1 MLAVSR
7 PSSRALR
14 RLRAATI
21 SVVVASGLAGCGR
34 AADDGPDPNAQKP
47 GAAPAK
53 DRPAQRPSEPPL
65 PASAARSLIPRID
78 RCQIHQGG
86 IFIDVGREEHDR
98 ARLSNGLVATPLSEH
113 EGSGFRVISSRVD
126 IPFRIDEAQPAGHV
140 QVRVAGQGR
149 LQGALGGRSLGTLR
163 VRSRPALEEPRVLS
177 FPGSAPALEP
187 GIHHLVLRPAGS
199 RSDRKVEVDWA
210 LISSTAPEPG
220 FRTPSQ
226 EALIRGV
233 ALGGDPRSAL
243 VLANGANVRCPIQLD
258 GAARLSLDV
267 GYLGVGEGVAQILV
281 RRPGQPPVMLSR
293 DVVRG
298 AEQHWLPLNL
308 DLTPYGPDAVLE
320 FRAESP
326 GDVGRV
332 LFADPRI
339 EESAPT
345 SPGTGLGVDIP
356 STDLAVVIVA
366 EGFGAGEAEDWQRLE
381 SLAWLAGRGVTF
393 TNYRLPSPVS
403 SASFATLLTG
413 LSPDAHLLTDPGARL
428 ADDLDTLATRVT
440 VAGGQAAMFTG
451 VPTTFPSF
459 GFSRGWDEFVPESP
473 TDDESATSPLARA
486 TAWLGN
492 APTGQGPELLV
503 VHLRGGH
510 PPWDVD
516 SASVAELPPTEYA
529 GQVQPRRG
537 GIALAHLRQRNWRLA
552 EPDQIRIE
560 ALRRAAAVDLD
571 AALEPLLALLR
582 AQGRLAGALIVVAGG
597 APPGDGVPFSAAGNL
612 RESGLQ
618 APLLIKFPQGTEAV
632 RARSLVTTAD
642 LYQTISDALRLPVRP
657 PAGEDLFR
665 VATSLPSPERRTIV
679 AILGERYAAR
689 NGPWLLSGTGKTTPR
704 LCALYS
710 DPDCEH
716 DRFLTDPIAAYVIW
730 ADTWAQQLAAEQA
743 SRGRVP
749 VAASPDPATL
759 SALTAWGM

>member
-7 PSSRALR
+7 PSSHVVR
-14 RLRAATI
+14 RLWAATI
-21 SVVVASGLAGCGR
+21 SVVVASAFAGCGR
-34 AADDGPDPNAQKP
+34 TADDGPDPSVQKP
-47 GAAPAK
+47 DAATPEDGPAM
-53 DRPAQRPSEPPL
+53 RASGSRVPP
-65 PASAARSLIPRID
+65 SAARSFIPRID

-86 IFIDVGREEHDR
+86 IFIDVGREKHDR
-98 ARLSNGLVATPLSEH
+98 ARLGNGLVATPLSEH

-149 LQGALGGRSLGTLR
+149 LRGALGGRSLGTLR
-163 VRSRPALEEPRVLS
+163 VRSRPDLKEPRVLS

-187 GIHHLVLRPAGS
+187 GIHHLVLRPARS
-199 RSDRKVEVDWA
+199 RSGRKVEVDWA
-210 LISSTAPEPG
+210 LISSTAPKAG

-226 EALIRGV
+226 EALIRSV
-233 ALGGDPRSAL
+233 ALGGDPRNAL
-243 VLANGANVRCPIQLD
+243 VLANDASVRCPIQLD

-267 GYLGVGEGVAQILV
+267 GYLGVGEGIAQILV
-281 RRPGQPPVMLSR
+281 RRPGQPPVVVSR

-308 DLTPYGPDAVLE
+308 DLTPYGPDAVVE

-339 EESAPT
+339 EESAPP
-345 SPGTGLGVDIP
+345 SSGLGLDIP
-356 STDLAVVIVA
+356 STALAVVIVA
-366 EGFGAGEAEDWQRLE
+366 EGFDAGEAADWQRLE

-440 VAGGQAAMFTG
+440 IAGGQAAMFTG

-459 GFSRGWDEFVPESP
+459 GFSRGWDEFVPVSP
-473 TDDESATSPLARA
+473 IDDESATSPLARA

-492 APTGQGPELLV
+492 APAGLGPELLV

-516 SASVAELPPTEYA
+516 RVSVTELPPTEYA
-529 GQVQPRRG
+529 GPVQPRRG
-537 GIALAHLRQRNWRLA
+537 GIALEHLRQRNGRLA
-552 EPDQIRIE
+552 ESDQVRIE
-560 ALRRAAAVDLD
+560 ALRRAAALDLD
-571 AALEPLLALLR
+571 AALESLLALLR
-582 AQGRLAGALIVVAGG
+582 AQGRLADALIVVAGG
-597 APPGDGVPFSAAGNL
+597 APPGDGIPFSAAGNL

-618 APLLIKFPQGTEAV
+618 APLLVKFPQGTEAV
-632 RARSLVTTAD
+632 RARSVVTTAD

-657 PAGEDLFR
+657 PVGADLFR
-665 VATSLPSPERRTIV
+665 VATSGPSPERRTVV
-679 AILGERYAAR
+679 ARLGERYAAR
-689 NGPWLLSGTGKTTPR
+689 NGPWLLTGTGKSTPR

-710 DPDCEH
+710 DPGCEH
-716 DRFLTDPIAAYVIW
+716 DRFATDPIAAYVIW
-730 ADTWAQQLAAEQA
+730 ADTWAQHLAAEEA
-743 SRGRVP
+743 RRGRVP
-749 VAASPDPATL
+749 LAASPDPATL
-759 SALTAWGM
+759 SALPAWGM